1 MIFWKK
7 MPSLWI
13 GHQITAFNDIE
24 TSHAIAALKLYI
36 TLCLFS
42 VDRGDGIRVTELTF
56 TELSEKAS
64 LSRSLVNNGMKVLY
78 SKNLIKNLSPAYSDE
93 IEQ

>member
-1 MIFWKK
+1 